1 TCVCANRILVQDGI
15 YDRFAARQVE
25 EVSKLKVGNGLE
37 ESVTIGPL
45 INPAAVSK
53 VTRHIDDALSQ
64 GAKLLHGGRPD
75 GTSQFVQ
82 PTVLGETHA
91 GMLLAN

>member
-1 TCVCANRILVQDGI
+1 QTCVCAIRILVQNGS
-15 YDRFAARQVE
+15 YDRFATRLVE

-37 ESVTIGPL
+37 QGVTIGPL

-53 VTRHIDDALSQ
+53 VTRHIADALSQ
-64 GAKLLHGGRPD
+64 GAKLLHGGRPEGD
-75 GTSQFVQ
+75 SQFVQ

-91 GMLLAN
+91 GMLLA